1 MARVSSREQ
10 LKQYCLRRL
19 GYPIIE
25 IPVEDTQLEDRISDA
40 ILFYIDYHYDA
51 VSSVYYQYT
60 VNDDDVNNRY
70 VTVPDSII
78 GVSRLLPINAL
89 MTQSYMWDIRYQLV
103 LNNLWDLTSTQMT
116 SYYMSMQHISLLE
129 QMFEGQVPIRF
140 ERHQN
145 RVYIDAAWGT
155 DELPS
160 GTVIVLEAYQVI
172 DPDEFTDVW
181 NDRVLK
187 ELATAYIKR
196 QYGENL
202 IKYKGD
208 LNLPGGLTL
217 NGQKIYDD
225 AVQEIERIEAEFQ
238 DLYSEPAIF
247 FTG

>member
-1 MARVSSREQ
+1 MPAVNTRQ
-10 LKQYCLRRL
+10 TLKDYCLRRI
-19 GYPIIE
+19 GFPIIE
-25 IPVEDTQLEDRISDA
+25 IPISDEQIDDRVNDA
-40 ILFYIDYHYDA
+40 LQYYIDYHYDA
-51 VSSVYYQYT
+51 TSSVYYQYT
-60 VNDDDVNNRY
+60 VNDTDVTNRY
-70 VTVPDSII
+70 ITVPDSIV
-78 GVSRLLPINAL
+78 GVARLLPINAL

-129 QMFEGQVPIRF
+129 QMFQGQVPIRF

-160 GTVIVLEAYQVI
+160 GTVIVLEATQVI
-172 DPDEFTDVW
+172 DPDMFTDVW

-187 ELATAYIKR
+187 ELATAYIRR
-196 QYGENL
+196 QFGENL
-202 IKYKGD
+202 IKFKGD

-217 NGQKIYDD
+217 NGQQIFED
-225 AVQEIERIEAEFQ
+225 AKAEIERIEQEFQ
-238 DLYSEPAIF
+238 DMYSEPAIF

>member
-1 MARVSSREQ
+1 MAKIASRQ
-10 LKQYCLRRL
+10 DLKDYCLRRL
-19 GYPIIE
+19 GFPIIE
-25 IPVEDTQLEDRISDA
+25 IPITDEQIEDRVNEA
-40 ILFYIDYHYDA
+40 LQFYTDYHYDA
-51 VSSVYYQYT
+51 TSSVYYQYT
-60 VNDDDVNNRY
+60 VNDTDVQNRY
-70 VTVPDSII
+70 VTVPDSIV
-78 GVSRLLPINAL
+78 GVTRLLPINAL

-129 QMFEGQVPIRF
+129 QMFQGQVPIRF

-160 GTVIVLEAYQVI
+160 GTVIVLEAEQTI
-172 DPDEFTDVW
+172 DPDMFTDVW

-187 ELATAYIKR
+187 ELTTAYIKR

-202 IKYKGD
+202 IKFKGD

-217 NGQKIYDD
+217 NGEKIYND
-225 AVQEIERIEAEFQ
+225 AINEIEKLESEFQ
-238 DLYSEPAIF
+238 DLYSEPAAMQC
-247 FTG
+247 G

>member
-1 MARVSSREQ
+1 
-10 LKQYCLRRL
+10 
-19 GYPIIE
+19 
-25 IPVEDTQLEDRISDA
+25 
-40 ILFYIDYHYDA
+40 
-51 VSSVYYQYT
+51 
-60 VNDDDVNNRY
+60 
-70 VTVPDSII
+70 
-78 GVSRLLPINAL
+78 
-89 MTQSYMWDIRYQLV
+89 MWDIRYQLV

-129 QMFEGQVPIRF
+129 QMFQGQVPIRF

-155 DELPS
+155 DELPA

-172 DPDEFTDVW
+172 DPDQFTDVW

-225 AVQEIERIEAEFQ
+225 AVQEIERIESEFQ
-238 DLYSEPAIF
+238 DLYSEPPEF
-247 FTG
+247 FCG